1 MHQSQTFHSLQP
13 FFLAQIRVF
22 SPCSPLVTSEVKQ
35 LRVVFLGN
43 TLPFADNPESATFTL
58 SLTRCLQLCQRGKK
72 EKVETFSNSTTNY
85 TPAYTIL
92 PHADRGPGKTTE
104 SPLVTAIFCLRLNYL
119 EKSEAAGRGELD
131 SGY

>member
-92 PHADRGPGKTTE
+92 PHADRGPGKTNRVPFGHSDFLFT
-104 SPLVTAIFCLRLNYL
+104 I
-119 EKSEAAGRGELD
+119 ELFRKIR
-131 SGY
+131 SCRSW